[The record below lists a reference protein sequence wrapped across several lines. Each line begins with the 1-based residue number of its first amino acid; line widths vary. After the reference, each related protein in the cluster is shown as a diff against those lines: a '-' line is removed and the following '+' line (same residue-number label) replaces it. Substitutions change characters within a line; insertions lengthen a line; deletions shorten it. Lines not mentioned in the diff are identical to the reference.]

1 MKIYTKMILAIAVM
15 FLLCQSALA
24 EDLIPVPAA
33 IQVSSKVSDGRHS
46 LSEIANFARKNNIKV
61 LITTD
66 RDLMRWEYGIVPLAN
81 IIKKNV
87 ETKSIFKY
95 GIERYLNE
103 ISSLQKQ
110 NSGLLIIPGIE
121 SAPFYFWEGSLLDGR
136 LAIKNWHQHIVSIGL
151 DKASDYERLPVIG
164 NKKGLELP
172 LTWKNIFLFWP
183 VLIMILGGIF
193 ITRKQFDY
201 RDSSGRSLAQVCRGS
216 RSAGI
221 ILMAAAVLFLA
232 NGYPFRYYKFDQYHG
247 DLGIM
252 PYQNYIDYVKERG
265 GLTFWPHLEAVNE
278 EKIGFVDVQT
288 PEHSLSILQARDY
301 TGFSVFYDGYQKTAL
316 PGGLWDE
323 ALVQYCRGIRKYPVW
338 ATGMLGYDSDGDL
351 SDIMNDVR
359 TVLLVPEVSR
369 ESVLGALRQ
378 GSMYVVRG
386 ANSSKFILDKFSLKD
401 PESGSEKT
409 MGQTLYSAGKAQL
422 RISGHLPGAETKPV
436 KIKLIANGKV
446 IDLTETVFPFDIL
459 YPLEEK
465 RSEGKCYYRV
475 EIESESLMAVT
486 NPVFLERKL

>member
-1 MKIYTKMILAIAVM
+1 MHIKIVLTIAVIL
-15 FLLCQSALA
+15 FPWQQILA
-24 EDLIPVPAA
+24 EDLVQASA
-33 IQVSSKVSDGRHS
+33 TIQISSKVSDGRYS

-66 RDLMRWEYGIVPLAN
+66 RDLMRWEYGIVPLSN
-81 IIKKNV
+81 IIKKTV
-87 ETKSIFKY
+87 EAGSISRY
-95 GIERYLNE
+95 GVKRYLNE
-103 ISSLQKQ
+103 VSALQKQ
-110 NSGLLIIPGIE
+110 NPGLLIIPGIE
-121 SAPFYFWEGSLLDGR
+121 SAPFYSWEGSLLGDR
-136 LAIKNWHQHIVSIGL
+136 LTIKNWHQHIVTIGL
-151 DKASDYERLPVIG
+151 DKAEDLEKLPVIG

-172 LTWKNIFLFWP
+172 MAGRNIFLFWP

-193 ITRKQFDY
+193 ITRKQFNY
-201 RDSSGRSLAQVCRGS
+201 RDSSGKSLGRYS
-216 RSAGI
+216 KRYRTIGI
-221 ILMAAAVLFLA
+221 ILIAAGTLFLA

-247 DLGIM
+247 DRGIM

-288 PEHSLSILQARDY
+288 PERSLSILQARDY
-301 TGFSVFYDGYQKTAL
+301 TGFSVFYDGYRKIAL

-323 ALVQYCRGIRKYPVW
+323 ALGQYCRGIRKYPVW
-338 ATGMLGYDSDGDL
+338 AIGMLGYDADGNL
-351 SDIMNDVR
+351 PDIMNDVR

-378 GSMYVVRG
+378 GNMYVVRG
-386 ANSSKFILDKFSLKD
+386 ANSSKFILDKFSIKD
-401 PESGSEKT
+401 QASGIEKT
-409 MGQTLYSAGKAQL
+409 MGQTLYSDGKAQL
-422 RISGHLPGAETKPV
+422 CISGHLPGAEAKPV

-446 IDLTETVFPFDIL
+446 IDLIETVFPFDIL

-465 RSEGKCYYRV
+465 KAGGKYYYRA
-475 EIESESLMAVT
+475 EIESERLMTVT